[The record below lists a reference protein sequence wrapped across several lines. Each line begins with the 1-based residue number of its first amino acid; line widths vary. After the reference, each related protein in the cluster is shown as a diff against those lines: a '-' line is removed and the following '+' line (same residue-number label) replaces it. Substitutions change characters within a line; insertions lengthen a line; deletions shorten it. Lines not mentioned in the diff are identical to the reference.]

1 MSDWTT
7 ILVIVDEVDIDLVAG
22 LVWELGVSGIEER
35 PLADGRVELR
45 IGCETAASTNV
56 IDSLSPRWS
65 VRSEPIAADTGLDAW
80 RDHAQV
86 WRAGSRVVVVP
97 PWLEIPTDAAEG
109 DLVLAIDPGHAFGS
123 ASHETTRLCLEAVVD
138 LMTPGASVADIGCGS
153 GVLAIA
159 AARCGASSV
168 VATDIAPEAI
178 IATLD
183 NVRRNDVDDLV
194 MVSTATIEELE
205 SAAFDLVLANI
216 GAATLRSM
224 AERLLAITR
233 PGGALV
239 LSGVLGEQID
249 SVIAEFERVGAVC
262 SEVRADGEWRAV
274 VLHRPR

>member
-262 SEVRADGEWRAV
+262 SAVRADGEWRAV